1 MKRLSGTDALFLS
14 METPSWH
21 QHVGG
26 LTVLEP
32 GPRGL
37 TYADILASVEERIG
51 YAPKFTWKLATTP
64 LGLDRPAWVD
74 DPDFDVR
81 RHVNR
86 IGVPSPGG
94 AKEVGEVC
102 GMLLSSQLDR
112 SRPLW
117 EIWVLEGLAGGRTGI
132 LMKYHH
138 CLLDGLAGAGLA
150 TALLDLEPDAAG
162 PLVPF
167 PSAEE
172 SSAGG
177 VDALGMLGGI
187 ASRWATAPLSYGRYG
202 VGLAAKGATMLSR
215 MVRDDSSRTVLRGP
229 RTPLNEAVGHRRQ
242 LAFASVAMADV
253 RRLKDAHGVKVND
266 VVLALCGTALRGY
279 LAERGE
285 LPEAPLTS
293 GVPVSTRA
301 EGDDTLDNQV
311 STMFVSL
318 ATDLDDPVERLK
330 AIHASSL
337 GAKELAEATGATRVE
352 SLGKV
357 AAPLLVSAAVRALYA
372 TSAMSRG
379 PFCIN
384 TLVSNVPGPPVD
396 LYMCGAKVT
405 GIYPSSVILEG
416 MGTNFTVLS
425 NMDRLDFG
433 LHVDPDLVPDP
444 WAIAEAIPRALA
456 ELFEASGLGSPTP
469 VDDPFA
475 VSDPAQPQAPAAPR
489 IPTVTIP
496 APARAGATARAT
508 AKAGA

>member
-37 TYADILASVEERIG
+37 SYADILTSVRERIG
-51 YAPKFTWKLATTP
+51 YAPKFTWKLASTP

-81 RHVNR
+81 QHVNR

-150 TALLDLEPDAAG
+150 TALLDLDPEADG

-167 PSAEE
+167 PTAEK
-172 SSAGG
+172 STAGDLG
-177 VDALGMLGGI
+177 ALEVLGGI

-202 VGLAAKGATMLSR
+202 VGLAAKGATMLTR
-215 MVRDDSSRTVLRGP
+215 MVRDDASRTRLPRVFGP

-242 LAFASVAMADV
+242 LAFASVAMSDV

-279 LAERGE
+279 LADRGE

-293 GVPVSTRA
+293 GVPLSTRA

-311 STMFVSL
+311 TTMFVSL
-318 ATDLDDPVERLK
+318 ATHLDDPVERLR

-337 GAKELAEATGATRVE
+337 GAKDLAQATGATRIE

-372 TSAMSRG
+372 TSAMSKG
-379 PFCIN
+379 PFCVN

-444 WAIAEAIPRALA
+444 WAIADAIPRALA
-456 ELFEASGLGSPTP
+456 ELFEASGLGTPTP
-469 VDDPFA
+469 VTDPFA
-475 VSDPAQPQAPAAPR
+475 V
-489 IPTVTIP
+489 P
-496 APARAGATARAT
+496 APAPVLVPAAAP
-508 AKAGA
+508 AKTKVGV

>member
-1 MKRLSGTDALFLS
+1 MKRLSGTDSLFLS
-14 METPSWH
+14 METSSWH

-51 YAPKFTWKLATTP
+51 YAPKFTWKLASTP

-81 RHVNR
+81 QHVNR

-150 TALLDLEPDAAG
+150 TALLDLEPNAEG
-162 PLVPF
+162 PRVPF

-172 SSAGG
+172 STAGDLDTLD
-177 VDALGMLGGI
+177 VLGGI

-202 VGLAAKGATMLSR
+202 AGLAAKGATMLAR
-215 MVRDDSSRTVLRGP
+215 MVRDESSRTMLPRVFGP
-229 RTPLNEAVGHRRQ
+229 RTPLNQAVGHRRQ

-279 LAERGE
+279 LAERDE
-285 LPEAPLTS
+285 LPDAPLTS

-311 STMFVSL
+311 STMFVNL
-318 ATDLDDPVERLK
+318 ATDLDDPLERLK

-337 GAKELAEATGATRVE
+337 GAKQLAEATGARKVE

-357 AAPLLVSAAVRALYA
+357 AAPLLVSSAVRALYA
-372 TSAMSRG
+372 TSLMSKG
-379 PFCIN
+379 PFCVN

-444 WAIAEAIPRALA
+444 WAIADAIPRALA

-475 VSDPAQPQAPAAPR
+475 VPEPSAPAF
-489 IPTVTIP
+489 PTVTIP
-496 APARAGATARAT
+496 APQRARAT
-508 AKAGA
+508 AKAGG

>member
-1 MKRLSGTDALFLS
+1 MKRLSGTDSLFLS

-37 TYADILASVEERIG
+37 SYADILASVEQRIG
-51 YAPKFTWKLATTP
+51 YAPKFTWKLASTP
-64 LGLDRPAWVD
+64 LGLDRPVWVD
-74 DPDFDVR
+74 DPDFDAR
-81 RHVNR
+81 QHVHR

-150 TALLDLEPDAAG
+150 TALLDLEPDADG

-172 SSAGG
+172 STAGD
-177 VDALGMLGGI
+177 VDPLDLLGGI
-187 ASRWATAPLSYGRYG
+187 ASRWVTAPLSYGRYG
-202 VGLAAKGATMLSR
+202 VGLAAKGATMLAR
-215 MVRDDSSRTVLRGP
+215 MVRDDSTRTVLRGP
-229 RTPLNEAVGHRRQ
+229 RTSLNEAVGHRRQ

-285 LPEAPLTS
+285 LPDAPLTS
-293 GVPVSTRA
+293 GVPLSTRA
-301 EGDDTLDNQV
+301 DGDDTLDNQL

-318 ATDLDDPVERLK
+318 ATDLDDPVERLR
-330 AIHASSL
+330 AIHASSV
-337 GAKELAEATGATRVE
+337 GAKDLAQATGATRVE

-357 AAPLLVSAAVRALYA
+357 AAPLLVSSAVKALYA
-372 TSAMSRG
+372 TSLMSKG
-379 PFCIN
+379 PFCVN

-433 LHVDPDLVPDP
+433 LHVDPDLVPDA
-444 WAIAEAIPRALA
+444 WAIADAIPRALT
-456 ELFEASGLGSPTP
+456 ELFEASGLGTPTP
-469 VDDPFA
+469 VADPFA
-475 VSDPAQPQAPAAPR
+475 LPEPPAGPR
-489 IPTVTIP
+489 VPTVTIP
-496 APARAGATARAT
+496 APAQARAS
-508 AKAGA
+508 KAGA

>member
-1 MKRLSGTDALFLS
+1 MKRLSGTDSLFLS

-37 TYADILASVEERIG
+37 TYADILASVQERIG
-51 YAPKFTWKLATTP
+51 YAPKFTWKLASTP

-74 DPDFDVR
+74 DPDFDAR
-81 RHVNR
+81 QHVHR

-112 SRPLW
+112 TRPLW

-150 TALLDLEPDAAG
+150 TALLDLEPDADG

-172 SSAGG
+172 STAGD
-177 VDALGMLGGI
+177 VDPLDLLGGI
-187 ASRWATAPLSYGRYG
+187 ASRWVTAPLSYGRYG
-202 VGLAAKGATMLSR
+202 VGLAAKGATMLAR
-215 MVRDDSSRTVLRGP
+215 MVRDDSTRTVLRGP

-285 LPEAPLTS
+285 LPAAPLTS
-293 GVPVSTRA
+293 GVPLSTRA
-301 EGDDTLDNQV
+301 EGDDTLDNQL

-318 ATDLDDPVERLK
+318 ATDLDDPLERLR

-337 GAKELAEATGATRVE
+337 GAKDLAQATGARHIE

-357 AAPLLVSAAVRALYA
+357 AAPLLVSSAIRALYA
-372 TSAMSRG
+372 TSLMSRG
-379 PFCIN
+379 PFCVN

-433 LHVDPDLVPDP
+433 LHVDPDLVPDA
-444 WAIAEAIPRALA
+444 WAIADAIPRALA
-456 ELFEASGLGSPTP
+456 ELFGASGLGTPTP
-469 VDDPFA
+469 VADPFA
-475 VSDPAQPQAPAAPR
+475 VPEPAGPAGPR

-496 APARAGATARAT
+496 APTPVRAT
-508 AKAGA
+508 SKAGA

>member
-1 MKRLSGTDALFLS
+1 MKRLSGTDSLFLS

-37 TYADILASVEERIG
+37 SYADILASVEQRIG
-51 YAPKFTWKLATTP
+51 YAPKFTWKLASTP
-64 LGLDRPAWVD
+64 LGLDRPVWVD

-81 RHVNR
+81 QHVNR

-94 AKEVGEVC
+94 AREVGEVC

-150 TALLDLEPDAAG
+150 TALLDLEPDADG

-172 SSAGG
+172 STAGDRSALE
-177 VDALGMLGGI
+177 VLGGI

-202 VGLAAKGATMLSR
+202 AGLAAKGATMLTR
-215 MVRDDSSRTVLRGP
+215 VVRDDASRTMLPRVFGP
-229 RTPLNEAVGHRRQ
+229 RTPLNATVGHRRQ

-279 LAERGE
+279 LADRGE
-285 LPEAPLTS
+285 LPDAPLTS
-293 GVPVSTRA
+293 GVPLSTRV

-311 STMFVSL
+311 TTMFVSL
-318 ATDLDDPVERLK
+318 ATDLDDPVERLL

-337 GAKELAEATGATRVE
+337 GAKDLAEATGARRVE

-357 AAPLLVSAAVRALYA
+357 AAPLLVGSAVRALYA
-372 TSAMSRG
+372 SSLMSRG
-379 PFCIN
+379 PFCVN

-444 WAIAEAIPRALA
+444 WTIADAIPRALA

-469 VDDPFA
+469 VADPFA
-475 VSDPAQPQAPAAPR
+475 VPEAKIAA
-489 IPTVTIP
+489 VTIP
-496 APARAGATARAT
+496 APRHPRAT
-508 AKAGA
+508 AKAGV